1 MPTILPTCQL
11 RRLRTMSSSARSLG
25 YQHPRA
31 TVEVHGRCTGPL
43 HLSGSLD
50 SNVDWIGVGNASHS
64 GGLALPTA
72 AFAPVTSPL
81 VLKLLPKSAR
91 TEVLQLNLSALG
103 LNQSSMGKLTRH
115 YYLGGI
121 SKPKMSSHL
130 LLCLRLSLTLYQ
142 SQSVSPY

>member
-1 MPTILPTCQL
+1 MPIILMINCQL
-11 RRLRTMSSSARSLG
+11 RRLRITSSSARSRG
-25 YQHPRA
+25 HQHSRA

-64 GGLALPTA
+64 GGLALPTS
-72 AFAPVTSPL
+72 AFISVTSPS
-81 VLKLLPKSAR
+81 VLELLPKSAR

-103 LNQSSMGKLTRH
+103 LNQTSIGQLNRH

-121 SKPKMSSHL
+121 ATSKIKP
-130 LLCLRLSLTLYQ
+130 RIIF
-142 SQSVSPY
+142 

>member
-1 MPTILPTCQL
+1 MPTILSDCQL
-11 RRLRTMSSSARSLG
+11 RRQRIASSPARSRG
-25 YQHPRA
+25 YQHSRA

-64 GGLALPTA
+64 GGLALPTD
-72 AFAPVTSPL
+72 AFTSVTSPS
-81 VLKLLPKSAR
+81 VLELLPKSAR

-103 LNQSSMGKLTRH
+103 LNQSSMGKLSRH

-121 SKPKMSSHL
+121 TKPKNVSHL
-130 LLCLRLSLTLYQ
+130 PLRLR
-142 SQSVSPY
+142 